1 MSHGI
6 THHDNVF
13 SVRAMPWHGLGVV
26 LDEYPRS
33 IDEALDRA
41 GLGWKVTHGD
51 VLVVKTPEWTD
62 DFGTKHPPE
71 LIPAEGFR
79 ANPREDTAM
88 CSGSCP
94 TSTRWSTTATRSGSS
109 TR

>member
-6 THHDNVF
+6 THNDNMF

-33 IDEALDRA
+33 IDDALDKA

-62 DFGTKHPPE
+62 DFGTKHPAE
-71 LIPAEGFR
+71 LIPARGSR
-79 ANPREDTAM
+79 PTCARTPAT

-94 TSTRWSTTATRSGSS
+94 TSTRSSTTATRSGSS